1 MAKRKAPK
9 TRKEG
14 PTKCWRRT
22 GGKGGTY
29 LTCAE
34 SARPGAPQLR
44 KGSKPKMVRRKPKL
58 VITGVEPSPKRK
70 GAGKKPKRTK
80 QLLIVDDDGAPKK
93 AAAKKPRT
101 EAQKA
106 ASRKSS
112 AAYRARKKA
121 GK

>member
-1 MAKRKAPK
+1 MAKSKAPK

-34 SARPGAPQLR
+34 SSRPGAPQLR
-44 KGSKPKMVRRKPKL
+44 KGSKPKMVRRKPK
-58 VITGVEPSPKRK
+58 GARK
-70 GAGKKPKRTK
+70 
-80 QLLIVDDDGAPKK
+80 LLIVDDVPATR
-93 AAAKKPRT
+93 AAAKKPAAKGRSP
-101 EAQKA
+101 AQKA
-106 ASRKSS
+106 ARKDKGYESRAAYMK
-112 AAYRARKKA
+112 AYRARKKA

>member
-1 MAKRKAPK
+1 MAKSKAPPK

-44 KGSKPKMVRRKPKL
+44 KGSKPKMVRRKPK
-58 VITGVEPSPKRK
+58 GARK
-70 GAGKKPKRTK
+70 
-80 QLLIVDDDGAPKK
+80 LLIVDDVPAKRT
-93 AAAKKPRT
+93 AAKGRSP
-101 EAQKA
+101 AQKA
-106 ASRKSS
+106 ARKEKGYESR
-112 AAYRARKKA
+112 AAYMRAYRARKKA

>member
-1 MAKRKAPK
+1 MAKSKAPPK

-34 SARPGAPQLR
+34 SSRPGAPQLR
-44 KGSKPKMVRRKPKL
+44 KGSKPKMVRRKPK
-58 VITGVEPSPKRK
+58 GARK
-70 GAGKKPKRTK
+70 
-80 QLLIVDDDGAPKK
+80 LLIVDDVPAKR
-93 AAAKKPRT
+93 AAAKKPAAKGRSP
-101 EAQKA
+101 AQKA
-106 ASRKSS
+106 ARKDKGYESRAAYMK
-112 AAYRARKKA
+112 AYRARKKA

>member
-44 KGSKPKMVRRKPKL
+44 KGSKPKMIRRKPKL
-58 VITGVEPSPKRK
+58 VITGVEPSPKR
-70 GAGKKPKRTK
+70 
-80 QLLIVDDDGAPKK
+80 
-93 AAAKKPRT
+93 AAKKPRT

>member
-1 MAKRKAPK
+1 MAKSKAPPK

-44 KGSKPKMVRRKPKL
+44 KGSKPKMVRRKPKGARKL
-58 VITGVEPSPKRK
+58 NIVRDEP
-70 GAGKKPKRTK
+70 
-80 QLLIVDDDGAPKK
+80 
-93 AAAKKPRT
+93 AKKPRT